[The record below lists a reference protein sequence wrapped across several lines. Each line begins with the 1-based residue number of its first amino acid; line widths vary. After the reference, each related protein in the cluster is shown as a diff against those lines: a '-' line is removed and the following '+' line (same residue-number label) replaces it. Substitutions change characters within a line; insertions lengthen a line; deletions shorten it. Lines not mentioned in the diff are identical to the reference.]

1 MRSKYVKVKKI
12 SDYITKK
19 VADKLAGL
27 CKTDKESYEKSIT
40 MKEEKISVA
49 KKSNLPEQK
58 NASLKET
65 WPPACKLKESQ

>member
-1 MRSKYVKVKKI
+1 MRIFNTIMRSKYVKVKKI
-12 SDYITKK
+12 SDYYH
-19 VADKLAGL
+19 A
-27 CKTDKESYEKSIT
+27 KEGRSIT
-40 MKEEKISVA
+40 MKEEKISVS